1 MKAIL
6 RAQDGKTVYQIRN
19 AVTTVGRDGSDINLQ
34 VSCQFLYRLKKKAD
48 YRIGVIKLQN
58 MCGLLVWSVI
68 FSKDH

>member
-19 AVTTVGRDGSDINLQ
+19 AVTTVGRDGSDINPQ

-48 YRIGVIKLQN
+48 YRIGVIKL
-58 MCGLLVWSVI
+58 
-68 FSKDH
+68 